1 MSTDLTSSDGA
12 NLAYLLLSRHR
23 WILRGLH
30 QRLQDVRRL
39 PELGISQM
47 LLMASVDA
55 EGTPLAEL
63 ARRLGTSR
71 QAVHQAVQGLV
82 RLDLVELVAD
92 AQDRRTRRARL
103 TAKGRRI
110 DRKVVATIH
119 ELERELEARLGAKAV
134 AAMRAVLEMDWG
146 EPG

>member
-1 MSTDLTSSDGA
+1 MSTDLTNPDRA

-30 QRLQDVRRL
+30 QRLQEVRRL

-92 AQDRRTRRARL
+92 ARDRRTRRARL

-119 ELERELEARLGAKAV
+119 ELERALQARLGAKRV
-134 AAMRAVLEMDWG
+134 AALRAVLEMDWG

>member
-1 MSTDLTSSDGA
+1 
-12 NLAYLLLSRHR
+12 
-23 WILRGLH
+23 
-30 QRLQDVRRL
+30 
-39 PELGISQM
+39 M